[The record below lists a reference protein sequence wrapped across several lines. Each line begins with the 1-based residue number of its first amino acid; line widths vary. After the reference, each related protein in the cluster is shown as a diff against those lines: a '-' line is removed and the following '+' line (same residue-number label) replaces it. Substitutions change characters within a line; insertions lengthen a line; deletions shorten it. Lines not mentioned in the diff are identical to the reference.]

1 MIVRW
6 RYSSHSGLA
15 DPQHRPGRLTDSPM
29 VGLGMNGV
37 ILGIE
42 SGLVM
47 IPVVAIS
54 TCPIHMKTSSYRSA
68 HAASCGNLSDTWH
81 SQIKGT
87 SKGRGGEGVR
97 NGSKMGETE
106 SFQ

>member
-1 MIVRW
+1 MCGGATRLILVW
-6 RYSSHSGLA
+6 RIRSIGLEGS
-15 DPQHRPGRLTDSPM
+15 QTTPM

-97 NGSKMGETE
+97 NGSKMGKTQ